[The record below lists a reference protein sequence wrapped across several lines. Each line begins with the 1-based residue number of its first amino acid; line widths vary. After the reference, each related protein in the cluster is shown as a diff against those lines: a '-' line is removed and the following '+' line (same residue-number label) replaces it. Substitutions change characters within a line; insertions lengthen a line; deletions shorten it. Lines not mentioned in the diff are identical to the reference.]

1 MRRVFLASL
10 FLFLMRAT
18 VTPEEA
24 RQWREDLHFAAAEME
39 KMHKNLFHSLTRE
52 QFASMVS
59 ALDAKIPTL
68 ARHQIIVEM
77 AKIVAAVGDGHTNIA
92 PTRDPK
98 IGFRT
103 LPVAFYFFEDGLY
116 IRAAHRSQAN
126 LLGGRVVGL
135 GNSDINAYNAVKQM
149 ISRDNAQ
156 GVLYWAP
163 QFLVMPEVLHAL
175 GIIDDMENVR
185 ITIERG
191 GKRESFT
198 LLPLGLA
205 EMMPPDTDM
214 TWNRRADWID
224 ARGES
229 DPLWLQD
236 AKSPAR
242 MEVLAGTK
250 TLYVQLNQIS
260 DQLTKFAE
268 AMRQKIESDGID
280 RLILDL
286 RLNRGGNGDYNVPV
300 LRAIIQSQR
309 IDQDG
314 RLFCIIGRGTF
325 SAAQSLANQLERYT
339 HVTFVGERSGSKGN
353 AFGDSRK
360 IILPNS
366 GITVRASIFYW
377 QEWFPLDTRDATI
390 PKIAA
395 PLTFDDYRRNVD
407 PALEA
412 ISSAKSSSSAPKSEA
427 RSRAVRQV
435 Y

>member
-10 FLFLMRAT
+10 SILFLMRAT

-24 RQWREDLHFAAAEME
+24 RQWREDLHFAAGEME
-39 KMHKNLFHSLTRE
+39 KMHKNLFHSVSRE
-52 QFASMVS
+52 QFASIVS

-68 ARHQIIVEM
+68 ERHQIIVEM
-77 AKIVAAVGDGHTNIA
+77 AKIAAAVGDGHTNLA

-103 LPVAFYFFEDGLY
+103 LPIALYFFEDGLF
-116 IRAAHRSQAN
+116 IRATHRSQAS

-135 GNSDINAYNAVKQM
+135 GNSDINAYNAVKKM

-156 GVLYWAP
+156 GILYWAP
-163 QFLVMPEVLHAL
+163 QYLAMPEVLHAL

-185 ITIERG
+185 ITVERA

-198 LLPLGLA
+198 LHPLGPA

-214 TWNRRADWID
+214 TWSRRQDWID
-224 ARGES
+224 ARGET

-236 AKSPAR
+236 AKTQSR
-242 MEVLAGTK
+242 MEVLPGTK

-260 DQLTKFAE
+260 EDLPKFAE

-286 RLNRGGNGDYNVPV
+286 RLNRGGHGDYNVSLV
-300 LRAIIQSQR
+300 RAIIQSQK

-314 RLFCIIGRGTF
+314 RFFCIIGRGTF
-325 SAAQSLANQLERYT
+325 SAAQSLANQLEKYT
-339 HVTFVGERSGSKGN
+339 NVTFVGEPSGSKGN

-377 QEWFPLDTRDATI
+377 QEWFPLDTREATI

-395 PLTFDDYRRNVD
+395 PLTFDDYRKNID
-407 PALEA
+407 PALRA
-412 ISSAKSSSSAPKSEA
+412 IPTN
-427 RSRAVRQV
+427 
-435 Y
+435 